1 MGAWAEGEGS
11 LKVSPRCTV
20 LFVVD
25 CRVCEG
31 VGEDH
36 KKSQA
41 LGKGASG
48 RLVPEDQQAAVSD
61 CCVRTD

>member
-1 MGAWAEGEGS
+1 MGAWVEGEGS
-11 LKVSPRCTV
+11 LKVSRQCTV

-31 VGEDH
+31 DGEDH

-41 LGKGASG
+41 LGKGASR